1 MAPGGKL
8 YKETMVE
15 TVRDLAKGAR
25 VVVHFE
31 ARIKMQGNRA
41 KVAKGERNSLDLKCG
56 NDQPVT
62 TDRVSPKV
70 VRVLE
75 KTTAE
80 QYALSDRH
88 RRYHTRGTHQ
98 YHYGIGQSCTELRSS
113 I

>member
-1 MAPGGKL
+1 
-8 YKETMVE
+8 MVE

-70 VRVLE
+70 VRVLV
-75 KTTAE
+75 KTTAKNDVLYPIATE
-80 QYALSDRH
+80 GTTQGALINVLLESGSRA
-88 RRYHTRGTHQ
+88 
-98 YHYGIGQSCTELRSS
+98 QS
-113 I
+113 